1 MKQKIIRGDSLK
13 EFWTPERCFISELQ
27 NQSDDEKVSI
37 ALAKVEEGIET
48 QLHYLKGI
56 DERYLIVSGKGR
68 VEIEGM
74 PSTIVGKG
82 DLVSIPSGKTQ
93 KIKNIGKTDL
103 LFYCICTPKF
113 VPSCYFNT
121 EKNE

>member
-13 EFWTPERCFISELQ
+13 EFWTPERCFISELW